1 MRRHL
6 ESPATALSTS
16 RVMNA
21 RTAAIL
27 LATVSTASIASAQ
40 ERVEI
45 SPFFGYQVGGGV
57 TSFPGRLDVDADT
70 SYGVF
75 VDLRVRPDATI
86 QLLYDRQDT
95 VLSFRSSDPFS
106 PTQVSAGLSIEYF
119 HFGGTVEFS
128 EESLR
133 PYFALT
139 VGATRFDPA
148 PAEFGDEWRFSIGF
162 GGGVKTFLS
171 NRVGLR
177 LDGRVWPTFLNTRGG
192 FFCSL
197 PGGCLV
203 SIEADLVYQANA
215 TVGFFF
221 VF

>member
-1 MRRHL
+1 MICR
-6 ESPATALSTS
+6 TST
-16 RVMNA
+16 
-21 RTAAIL
+21 TLLTIL
-27 LATVSTASIASAQ
+27 LTAQITSAQ
-40 ERVEI
+40 KRVEI
-45 SPFFGYQVGGGV
+45 SPFFGYQVGGGA
-57 TSFPGRLDVDADT
+57 TSFPGRLDIDADT

-75 VDLRVRPDATI
+75 VDVRVRPDATI

-95 VLSFRSSDPFS
+95 VLSFRSNDPFT

-128 EESLR
+128 EESFR

-148 PAEFGDEWRFSIGF
+148 PAEFGDEWRFSVGF

-171 NRVGLR
+171 NRFGFR
-177 LDGRVWPTFLNTRGG
+177 LDGRVWPTFLNTSGG

-215 TVGFFF
+215 TAGFFF